1 MKYRRAPDV
10 LPEELLLEVQKYS
23 QGEMLYVPK
32 AKERKKWGE
41 ESGARTFYKQRN
53 MEIREKYS
61 LKVPIERL
69 ADEYCLSDDMIRKI
83 LFRQ

>member
-10 LPEELLLEVQKYS
+10 LPDELLREVQKYS

-32 AKERKKWGE
+32 AKEHKKWGE
-41 ESGARTFYKQRN
+41 ESGARIFYKQRN
-53 MEIREKYS
+53 DEIREKYQR
-61 LKVPIERL
+61 KIPVERL

-83 LFRQ
+83 LFR